1 MSISDLPWR
10 LIAEESRSGPMNM
23 ALDEAGAESVA
34 NGADPVLRVY
44 RWEPS
49 TLSLGYH
56 QDPATVDWEGCVARG
71 VQVTRR
77 PTGGGGIYHDRWG
90 DISYSII
97 VPAAAVSGDL
107 LESYHTLCTPVFGA
121 LEALDVP
128 AAFSET
134 AREGRYEPACYLR
147 EIHPAHD
154 IVVGDRKLS
163 GNAQYRTRD
172 VVVQHG
178 SITFE
183 SFPERHLSVFADP
196 EVSVDEFEDR
206 VASLADFGVNDR
218 NIAVRALESAL
229 RDFGEA
235 EPGAWSVG
243 ELRRAREL
251 AETKYGSAAWTRDRT
266 DPTD

>member
-1 MSISDLPWR
+1 
-10 LIAEESRSGPMNM
+10 MNM
-23 ALDEAGAESVA
+23 ALDEALAESVA
-34 NGADPVLRVY
+34 NGASPVLRVY

-56 QDPATVDWEGCVARG
+56 QDPSTVDWEECAARG

-97 VPAAAVSGDL
+97 VPAEAVAGDL
-107 LESYHTLCTPVFGA
+107 LESYHTLCTPVFEA
-121 LEALDVP
+121 LEELDVP

-134 AREGRYEPACYLR
+134 ERAGKYEPACYLR

-172 VVVQHG
+172 AVVQHG

-196 EVSVDEFEDR
+196 DVSVNEFQDR
-206 VASLADFGVNDR
+206 VASLVDFGVTR
-218 NIAVRALESAL
+218 RKRAVRAFETAL

-235 EPGAWSVG
+235 EPGSWSGG

-251 AETKYGSAAWTRDRT
+251 AETKYGSAAWTRDGT
-266 DPTD
+266 DPID